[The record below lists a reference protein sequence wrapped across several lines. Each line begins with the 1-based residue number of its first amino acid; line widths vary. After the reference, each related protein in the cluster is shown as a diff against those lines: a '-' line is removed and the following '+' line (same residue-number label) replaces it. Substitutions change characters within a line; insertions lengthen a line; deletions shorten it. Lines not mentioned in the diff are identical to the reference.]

1 MYKNVRMIQS
11 KSTLHTASFCN
22 GKRKRDAVLAHWWFF
37 VMDIDWRSKWPFSCE
52 SFPSSTS
59 PLNFHCSCGS
69 QQPNINTW
77 FSTYLCFRWVTAWKL
92 HEQKTVYTCISEH
105 FREAQSSSPPGH
117 IQSFWLTCKHLYVE
131 CVMTGRWSNT
141 VLSNL
146 WSISLDHN
154 PSRRCTK
161 LLIENCST
169 GEVRVNIY
177 LHGIWVALQDLLSHL
192 FFQTSSA

>member
-1 MYKNVRMIQS
+1 MVFCDGHWLKVKMAIFLWVFSQLYIPSQLPLLMWFTTAQYKHMIQYI
-11 KSTLHTASFCN
+11 F
-22 GKRKRDAVLAHWWFF
+22 VL
-37 VMDIDWRSKWPFSCE
+37 
-52 SFPSSTS
+52 
-59 PLNFHCSCGS
+59 PLNHCME
-69 QQPNINTW
+69 
-77 FSTYLCFRWVTAWKL
+77 TAWAENGIYMYIRTFQRGSIIIPTWPHPIFL
-92 HEQKTVYTCISEH
+92 VNMQTFVCRVCHD
-105 FREAQSSSPPGH
+105 
-117 IQSFWLTCKHLYVE
+117 
-131 CVMTGRWSNT
+131 RWSNT

-177 LHGIWVALQDLLSHL
+177 LHGIWVALQNLLSHL